1 MAIECYYTL
10 VLTYNG
16 QTYEILNVPVDRYS
30 YIERLSNV
38 YRMFDIVTC
47 FAKFVTRDV
56 VSVKSRPI
64 SIELPSEDDKGSN
77 VGNELPSENVSNAS
91 NVDDGPSTQGSTPDN
106 VERDMPVNTMG
117 KGMAVN
123 TKGRGL
129 SVPLKGRGSS
139 VSMRRRGSSVSI
151 RGRVTEQCI
160 AW

>member
-1 MAIECYYTL
+1 MLLHPGSNLQWA
-10 VLTYNG
+10 
-16 QTYEILNVPVDRYS
+16 TYEILNVPVDRYS